1 MYYTI
6 ITCSQITYLLVTY
19 TYFDN
24 SIKTV
29 IEREIRHSFSKE
41 IYNTANTIQNSHN
54 QNTVITS
61 LNNVA
66 DEKAKTEYTIDINA
80 TDRLNIRREKLHV
93 DYSFA
98 KRLRQAQNNTDIP
111 LVNDIIVSKKN
122 NSWEIII
129 IINNGNVRDIKYR
142 ELRSV
147 NVLLLIGSNLYYNSF
162 KEVRDIHL
170 RVLKYQVPHL
180 PVFGTISLFDSSTNN
195 SYYNLPYKAL
205 IYQPK
210 RKLAICAYISNYNT
224 INEIKS
230 FLAYYILQKVD
241 NIILYCT
248 VNCDIFKNALKKEIE
263 SGYVILYEYPWPL
276 TKNYGAYQRSI
287 QGSQINSCYYRH
299 RNYFEYIISQDVDE
313 YFYSEQYP
321 YDLYTA
327 IRMIYKV
334 NPERKSLAVNI
345 IFVYHVGKILFVFGK
360 RH

>member
-1 MYYTI
+1 M
-6 ITCSQITYLLVTY
+6 ITCSQISYILVTSTYL
-19 TYFDN
+19 DN
-24 SIKTV
+24 SIKS
-29 IEREIRHSFSKE
+29 IFQLERRGSASLDTN
-41 IYNTANTIQNSHN
+41 NTAYSVQNTNSQNSVTTSVN
-54 QNTVITS
+54 DVASEKNTAS
-61 LNNVA
+61 YSF
-66 DEKAKTEYTIDINA
+66 EYNA
-80 TDRLNIRREKLHV
+80 TNNYYIRREKLLV
-93 DYSFA
+93 DYIFA

-111 LVNDIIVSKKN
+111 LVNDIVVSKRN

-129 IINNGNVRDIKYR
+129 IINNGNAMDIKYKG
-142 ELRSV
+142 LKSA
-147 NVLLLIGSNLYYNSF
+147 NVSLFVRRKKYYNCF
-162 KEVRDIHL
+162 KEVKEIHL
-170 RVLKYQVPHL
+170 RVLKYQVPQL
-180 PVFGTISLFDSSTNN
+180 PVSGTISLYDN
-195 SYYNLPYKAL
+195 SINVSYHNLPYKSL

-241 NIILYCT
+241 NIILYCA
-248 VNCDIFKNALKKEIE
+248 VYCEYFKNALKKEIE

-327 IRMIYKV
+327 ICMVYKL
-334 NPERKSLAVNI
+334 NPEKRSLAVMI
-345 IFVYHVGKILFVFGK
+345 DFVYYVDTILFVFGK
-360 RH
+360 CH